1 MFCRVCG
8 PYTRSE
14 FIVMATNRTA
24 RALERVPV
32 RCWATLSV
40 HGVKIWVR
48 AANISGTG
56 AMIES
61 LFPIRERSFVEMKS
75 RLGLLVGGG
84 YVRYCKRKGL
94 VYRIGVKF
102 ARPVAARF

>member
-1 MFCRVCG
+1 
-8 PYTRSE
+8 
-14 FIVMATNRTA
+14 MATNRTA
-24 RALERVPV
+24 RELERVPV
-32 RCWATLSV
+32 RCWVTLCV
-40 HGVKIWVR
+40 HGLKIWVR

-61 LFPIRERSFVEMKS
+61 LFPIRERSFVEMRS
-75 RLGLLVGGG
+75 RVGLLVGGG